1 MTMTIWEIREAI
13 AESGKMTM
21 KDVLS
26 YFKMRYPNADVKVVK
41 SEAKE
46 ILSQMRKHL

>member
-1 MTMTIWEIREAI
+1 MTIWEIREAI

-26 YFKMRYPNADVKVVK
+26 YFKMRHPRADLKVVK

-46 ILSQMRKHL
+46 ILLQMRKQL